1 MRILVLC
8 TGNSCRSQMAHG
20 ILQSLDSNIEV
31 HSAGTRPAE
40 KVNPKAIEVMKEI
53 DIDISSHT
61 PQNIDRYLNEEWDY
75 VITVCSGANESC
87 PTFSGKVKNRI
98 HIGFDDPSDVIGSN
112 DFVMNEFRRVRD
124 KIKKEFTNFYTTY
137 IMNNPLLTKST
148 LTFGAPQFDEIEN
161 QHYIPAFKKAIED
174 GKAEV
179 DAIVNSPEPPSF
191 KNTIEALEYAGES
204 LNTISHIFYNLLEA
218 NTNEEMQNIA
228 EEISPLT
235 TEFSMYVSLN
245 EGLFQRIKKIYENTK
260 YQKLTN
266 VEKRLLEKTYDSF
279 ARNGANLSPKD
290 KETYS
295 KYMEELS
302 LLSLQ
307 FGKNV
312 LAATNA
318 YTLNLTNE
326 EDLIGLPDYVR
337 EQAADTARN
346 KNLNGWL
353 FDLTAP
359 SYGPFMKFSER
370 RDLRE
375 KMYRQYNSRAFGGE
389 FDNTQIIKRIAEL
402 RIKVANILGYKNFA
416 DYKTEKRMAKSTS
429 VINGFLDK
437 LLAPA
442 LPKAQQ
448 EVAELN
454 EYAKTLGFTD
464 EKLMPWDFSF
474 YAEKLRA
481 EKYNINEEQLK
492 PYFQLESC
500 IGAIFNLANR
510 LYGVTFTELHD
521 IPVYHPDVKVYEV
534 KDKDGSH
541 LALFYAD
548 FFPRESKRGGAW
560 MTEFRGQRILND
572 IDERPHISIV
582 TNFTK
587 PTADTPSLI
596 THNEFT
602 TLLHEFGHALHGI
615 LTKGKYESMTGTNV
629 DHDFV
634 ELPSQ
639 IMENWCYE
647 PEYLNTFAK
656 HYQTGETIPSGLID
670 KIVASKNYLSAYY
683 HVRQLQFGILDMAW
697 HCLTDIFEEDAL
709 SFEKKVLATTNVL
722 PSIPECIISTSFSHI
737 FAGGYC
743 AGYYSYKWA
752 EVLAADGFSLFK
764 EKGIFNQDVAAKF
777 RELLTKGDSIDAT
790 ILYRDF
796 RGHNPEPEA
805 LLKQLGII

>member
-1 MRILVLC
+1 
-8 TGNSCRSQMAHG
+8 
-20 ILQSLDSNIEV
+20 
-31 HSAGTRPAE
+31 
-40 KVNPKAIEVMKEI
+40 
-53 DIDISSHT
+53 
-61 PQNIDRYLNEEWDY
+61 
-75 VITVCSGANESC
+75 
-87 PTFSGKVKNRI
+87 
-98 HIGFDDPSDVIGSN
+98 
-112 DFVMNEFRRVRD
+112 
-124 KIKKEFTNFYTTY
+124 
-137 IMNNPLLTKST
+137 MNNPLLIKST
-148 LTFGAPQFDEIEN
+148 LPYGAPQFDKIEN
-161 QHYIPAFKKAIED
+161 QHYIPAFKQAIEE

-179 DAIVNSPEPPSF
+179 DAIVNNTDVPTF
-191 KNTIEALEYAGES
+191 KNTIEALEYAGET
-204 LNTISHIFYNLLEA
+204 LNSISHIFYNLLEA

-235 TEFSMYVSLN
+235 TEFSMYVRLN
-245 EGLFQRIKKIYENTK
+245 DGLFKRIKSVYEQRESLGLND
-260 YQKLTN
+260 
-266 VEKRLLEKTYDSF
+266 VEMRLLEKTYEGF
-279 ARNGANLSPKD
+279 ARNGANLSPED

-318 YTLNLTNE
+318 FTLNITDEN
-326 EDLIGLPDYVR
+326 DLAGLPDYVR
-337 EQAADTARN
+337 EQAAEAAKN
-346 KNLNGWL
+346 KDLSGWL

-370 RDLRE
+370 RELRE
-375 KMYRQYNSRAFGGE
+375 KMYRQYNTRAFGGE
-389 FDNTQIIKRIAEL
+389 LDNSDIIKRIAEL

-416 DYKTEKRMAKSTS
+416 EYQIERRMAKSPES
-429 VINGFLDK
+429 VNEFLNK
-437 LLAPA
+437 LLEPA
-442 LPKAQQ
+442 LPKAKQ

-454 EYAKTLGFTD
+454 TYAKAHGFTED
-464 EKLMPWDFSF
+464 EIMPWDFSF
-474 YAEKLRA
+474 YSEKLRA
-481 EKYNINEEQLK
+481 EKYDLRDEQLK
-492 PYFQLESC
+492 PYFQLDHC
-500 IGAIFNLANR
+500 INAIFDLAYK
-510 LYGVTFTELHD
+510 LYGLTFTELND
-521 IPVYHPDVKVYEV
+521 IPIYHQDVKVYDV

-560 MTEFRGQRILND
+560 MTEFRGQRIYND
-572 IDERPHISIV
+572 IDERPLISIV

-596 THNEFT
+596 THDEFT

-615 LTKGKYESMTGTNV
+615 ITKGKYESMTGTSV

-656 HYQTGETIPSGLID
+656 HYKTGETIPAELIE
-670 KIVASKNYLSAYY
+670 KIVASMNYQSAYF
-683 HVRQLQFGILDMAW
+683 HIRQLQFGILDMAW
-697 HCLTDIFEEDAL
+697 HTLSDIFEEDAIT
-709 SFEKKVLATTNVL
+709 FEKKVLSAVNVL
-722 PSIPECIISTSFSHI
+722 PSIPECIISTAFSHI

-764 EKGIFNQDVAAKF
+764 EKGIFNQDVASSF
-777 RELLTKGDSIDAT
+777 RELLTKGDSIDAA
-790 ILYRDF
+790 ILYRNF
-796 RGHNPEPEA
+796 RGHDPEPEA
-805 LLKQLGII
+805 LLKQLGIIN